1 MCSGRGGG
9 ANTGLVDGSSVG
21 TNFNC
26 IVYGNVASTDTE
38 IDSRIPSFNCYTNDP
53 HFIRAE
59 AGDFRLRYD
68 SPCIDAG
75 SNAYVTN
82 TVDFA
87 GNARI
92 DNNTVDIGAYEYS
105 ASDDTNFTVQ
115 VVNGT
120 GGAIYYEGDT
130 VTVAAED
137 RSPRYAFT
145 RWTGDVSVLA
155 NANSMTNTFTMPTR
169 NLSFTAEYDDLQSYL
184 VIDLSGGPNAAS
196 YPVSNLTDIP
206 SGGWTDEYKTT
217 KLVLRRIDP
226 GTFTMGAPSGE
237 VGRQTDETQHQVTL
251 TYPYY
256 IGVFELTQR
265 QWELVMGTRP
275 SAFSNTVCYATRP
288 VESISYNQIRGAD
301 LGKWWPQMNAVDEAS
316 FMGKL
321 RAKTGRLFDLPTE
334 AQWEYACRAGT
345 TTALNSGKNLSAPAS
360 VDANMAEVGRY
371 YYNSGAYNNSY
382 DYNGSTDETGTAKV
396 GSYLPNAWGLYDMH
410 GNVGEQCLDW
420 YQANI
425 ANDATDPVGPETGA
439 GRSVLGHTM
448 QIGAVRQHVVCMAE
462 RRVV

>member
-1 MCSGRGGG
+1 MELFMAAPLQITSHTSMAVESMVQLSRNASSLAIRRTNMVVVYTWLLATIPKSLLTRQHRMVAVPINAISIAVFLPATNVHFRVMVTVEVLVEVSWRTASSMAIVRRLETVVFGNTCTSTSGQP
-9 ANTGLVDGSSVG
+9 A
-21 TNFNC
+21 
-26 IVYGNVASTDTE
+26 E
-38 IDSRIPSFNCYTNDP
+38 IDPRMASFNCYTNDP

-59 AGDFRLRYD
+59 AGDFRLRYN
-68 SPCIDAG
+68 SPCINAG
-75 SNAYVTN
+75 NNAYVTN

-92 DNNTVDIGAYEYS
+92 DNSTVDIGAYEYS

-115 VVNGT
+115 VANGT

-226 GTFTMGAPSGE
+226 GTFTMGSPENEA
-237 VGRQTDETQHQVTL
+237 GRQSSEAQHEVTL
-251 TYPYY
+251 THSYY

-265 QWELVMGTRP
+265 QWELVMGNRP

-288 VESISYNQIRGAD
+288 VERVSYNQIRGTN
-301 LGKWWPQMNAVDEAS
+301 LGKYWPQMNAVEFHGQVACKDGAA
-316 FMGKL
+316 L
-321 RAKTGRLFDLPTE
+321 RP
-334 AQWEYACRAGT
+334 
-345 TTALNSGKNLSAPAS
+345 
-360 VDANMAEVGRY
+360 
-371 YYNSGAYNNSY
+371 
-382 DYNGSTDETGTAKV
+382 
-396 GSYLPNAWGLYDMH
+396 PN
-410 GNVGEQCLDW
+410 
-420 YQANI
+420 
-425 ANDATDPVGPETGA
+425 
-439 GRSVLGHTM
+439 R
-448 QIGAVRQHVVCMAE
+448 GAVGVCVPRRNDDGVELRQESLGAF
-462 RRVV
+462 RR